1 MFLDELSKV
10 LNFEYV
16 DENNLDKVYFLYS
29 NNIDYMQNKEYKS
42 GSDIFES
49 VKLQNVC
56 NRKFI
61 LVKIDD
67 TYCGMLDFYIDFP
80 LNKEVFINYFMID
93 KKYHHFEMG
102 KEIMRDFISLALKE
116 NDKIVLSR
124 KALNPNV
131 IDFWNS
137 LGFNMFDKEEYLYLE
152 NNI

>member
-10 LNFEYV
+10 VNFEYV
-16 DENNLDKVYFLYS
+16 DESNLDKIYLLYS
-29 NNIDYMQNKEYKS
+29 NNIDYMQNKEYKT
-42 GSDIFES
+42 GSDIYES
-49 VKLQNVC
+49 VKLQNVI

-61 LVKIDD
+61 LVKIDNI
-67 TYCGMLDFYIDFP
+67 YCGMIDFYLDYP
-80 LNKEVFINYFMID
+80 NKYNLFINYFMID

-116 NDKIVLSR
+116 NDKIILSK

-137 LGFNMFDKEEYLYLE
+137 LGFSLSKSNDYLSIE
-152 NNI
+152 KI

>member
-10 LNFEYV
+10 VNFEYV
-16 DENNLDKVYFLYS
+16 DESNLDKIYLLYS
-29 NNIDYMQNKEYKS
+29 NNIDYMQNKEYKT
-42 GSDIFES
+42 GSDIYES
-49 VKLQNVC
+49 VKLQNVI

-61 LVKIDD
+61 LVKIDNI
-67 TYCGMLDFYIDFP
+67 YCGMIDFYLDYP
-80 LNKEVFINYFMID
+80 NKYNVFINYFMID

-116 NDKIVLSR
+116 NDKIILSK

-137 LGFNMFDKEEYLYLE
+137 LGFSLSKSNDYLSIE
-152 NNI
+152 KI